1 MVPLVSSSIGLVR
14 YVPSVRYVAYLV
26 QNQENRQNHKTERIV
41 VRLLF
46 SRLSKVECN
55 IEGSTKILW
64 PIRLRPRTLEPIGI
78 LDSERNHNSV
88 FFMRTSFVY
97 GIQYTILD
105 NNQT

>member
-46 SRLSKVECN
+46 SRLSKVDCN
-55 IEGSTKILW
+55 IEGSTKILS
-64 PIRLRPRTLEPIGI
+64 PIKLKPREIDAGQLR
-78 LDSERNHNSV
+78 
-88 FFMRTSFVY
+88 
-97 GIQYTILD
+97 
-105 NNQT
+105 

>member
-1 MVPLVSSSIGLVR
+1 MVSSSIGLVR

-55 IEGSTKILW
+55 IEGSTKI
-64 PIRLRPRTLEPIGI
+64 
-78 LDSERNHNSV
+78 V
-88 FFMRTSFVY
+88 
-97 GIQYTILD
+97 
-105 NNQT
+105 